1 MSWKEIGD
9 EFKRTFAQE
18 KSMYRDLHSIYSKK
32 LEYNGTEYLLSICK
46 RSIFHKPVIINA
58 SEKGL
63 HCTPNNLY
71 LIIFISF

>member
-46 RSIFHKPVIINA
+46 LVNNKLIQNRITPKKV
-58 SEKGL
+58 L